1 MAIGFLPKLVKISI
15 FYMLLPLLPS
25 EGGPMKF
32 SEQFYNFNY
41 SFQNMILCFLNDIC
55 LQFFTGAFLIPYLI
69 MLALAGKP
77 MYFLELA
84 IGQFAGVGPLAL
96 WNCCPIAQ
104 GTFFFTL

>member
-1 MAIGFLPKLVKISI
+1 
-15 FYMLLPLLPS
+15 
-25 EGGPMKF
+25 
-32 SEQFYNFNY
+32 
-41 SFQNMILCFLNDIC
+41 
-55 LQFFTGAFLIPYLI
+55 

-104 GTFFFTL
+104 GQYTHFRNFVFSFSATSEAGLKFSFPTQKIHVTGLKKDLL